1 MSIKRVISTI
11 LLVVMCAALLTG
23 CKDHSNLAP
32 GEPFSALQ
40 KLEVSLVL
48 GKHISWRDEG
58 GRTMCFG
65 VYDGAMV
72 IYNVSALQANV
83 ITNVSIG
90 GYYFVFPT
98 NEVPIVIFEG
108 KHYGFEEAYKEGILT
123 REAIGQIH
131 AYFTSDQYREDRYG
145 IK

>member
-1 MSIKRVISTI
+1 MSIKRVISTV

-23 CKDHSNLAP
+23 CAGNDLAP
-32 GEPFSALQ
+32 GEPFSFWQ
-40 KLEVSLVL
+40 KMEVNRVAK
-48 GKHISWRDEG
+48 GKLTFIDEG
-58 GRTMCFG
+58 GKWMYFG

-72 IYNVSALQANV
+72 IYSDGATMVMTYVSL
-83 ITNVSIG
+83 G
-90 GYYFVFPT
+90 GYSFDFPT
-98 NEVPIVIFEG
+98 GATPVVIYQG

-145 IK
+145 RK

>member
-1 MSIKRVISTI
+1 MSKKRVISI
-11 LLVVMCAALLTG
+11 VLLVIMCAALLTG
-23 CKDHSNLAP
+23 CKDYSNLAP
-32 GEPFSALQ
+32 GKPFSALQ

-48 GKHISWRDEG
+48 GKRISWRDEG

-72 IYNVSALQANV
+72 IYNVSALQAEV

-108 KHYGFEEAYKEGILT
+108 KRYEMRDAYEKGVLT
-123 REAIGQIH
+123 NADIGKIH
-131 AYFTSDQYREDRYG
+131 AYYT
-145 IK
+145 KAA